1 MNNKPKILFICVHN
15 SARSQMAE
23 AFFNDI
29 CGAEFEAQSAGLEPG
44 TLNPLVIEVMREVGF
59 DLSKNKTQAVFDV
72 FKSGQLFAYVITVC
86 SEAEAGGCPI
96 FPGPTQRLHW
106 PFPDPSK
113 VEGTREEKLAKVRQV
128 RNAIQARIEQFCA
141 ENCARLSES
150 GRSLR
155 QPQSSVRPR

>member
-44 TLNPLVIEVMREVGF
+44 TLNPLVVEVMREVGF
-59 DLSKNKTQAVFDV
+59 DLSKNTTQAVFDV
-72 FKSGQLFAYVITVC
+72 FKSGQLFAYVVTVC

-150 GRSLR
+150 GRNLR
-155 QPQSSVRPR
+155 QS